1 MIMKGKMKFC
11 ILAVF
16 GLTVAAMWFGTKEAG
31 AFTIAEDGK
40 YALVLNLKGSDKEVA
55 NIDGQSGREVV
66 PQLYVGNLPVSCIL
80 NLARAEEVV
89 PCQCCIVGSVG
100 TWNT

>member
-16 GLTVAAMWFGTKEAG
+16 VLTVAAMWFGTKEAG

-55 NIDGQSGREVV
+55 NIDGQSGIMA
-66 PQLYVGNLPVSCIL
+66 QLSRQKFDVFIMN
-80 NLARAEEVV
+80 
-89 PCQCCIVGSVG
+89 
-100 TWNT
+100 

>member
-16 GLTVAAMWFGTKEAG
+16 VLTMAAMWFGTKEAG

-40 YALVLNLKGSDKEVA
+40 LCIGIESKGF
-55 NIDGQSGREVV
+55 R
-66 PQLYVGNLPVSCIL
+66 
-80 NLARAEEVV
+80 
-89 PCQCCIVGSVG
+89 
-100 TWNT
+100 